1 VFRESAQFEQVLW
14 AANTA
19 AGAFLLV
26 LVAVRRNYRAIPAFS
41 FYLLVNLVVVI
52 STFMLYRWWG
62 LSSPSAWRVAWGMQ
76 ALVICARALAVVE
89 ICRRV
94 LSRYQGIWAL
104 AHRVLLVCAGLVLLY
119 SGLAARHQWKLVM
132 PSAQRG
138 LELSMAAVIV
148 VLLLFARYYEV
159 QADPRDRSLA
169 VGLCLYSCFCALNNT
184 ILERYLDQYVTIWNL
199 LGMQAFLASQ
209 LLWTWALC
217 KPQLEE
223 VAEEELL
230 PGGVY
235 QSLEPQI
242 NLRLRSLNDH
252 MYKIWRPE
260 VPRH

>member
-1 VFRESAQFEQVLW
+1 
-14 AANTA
+14 
-19 AGAFLLV
+19 
-26 LVAVRRNYRAIPAFS
+26 
-41 FYLLVNLVVVI
+41 
-52 STFMLYRWWG
+52 
-62 LSSPSAWRVAWGMQ
+62 MQ

-169 VGLCLYSCFCALNNT
+169 VGLCLYSCFCVLNNT